1 MSDVENLQKKVV
13 GIAEAYADMV
23 QEMIESKRTLADI
36 NEGLRM
42 LNHIASTLYK
52 LGASNNPT
60 APDS

>member
-13 GIAEAYADMV
+13 RIAEAYADMV
-23 QEMIESKRTLADI
+23 QEMIESKRPLTDI

-42 LNHIASTLYK
+42 LNYIASTLYK
-52 LGASNNPT
+52 LGASDNPT

>member
-23 QEMIESKRTLADI
+23 QEMIESKRPLADI
-36 NEGLRM
+36 NAGLRM

-52 LGASNNPT
+52 LGASDNPT

>member
-13 GIAEAYADMV
+13 GIAETYADMV

-52 LGASNNPT
+52 LGASDNPT

>member
-23 QEMIESKRTLADI
+23 QEMIESKRSLADI
-36 NEGLRM
+36 NEELRM

-52 LGASNNPT
+52 LSASGNPMT
-60 APDS
+60 PDS

>member
-23 QEMIESKRTLADI
+23 QEMIESKRPFADI

-52 LGASNNPT
+52 LGASGNPMT
-60 APDS
+60 PDS

>member
-23 QEMIESKRTLADI
+23 KEMIESKRSFEDI

-42 LNHIASTLYK
+42 LNHITSTLYK
-52 LGASNNPT
+52 LSASGKPMT
-60 APDS
+60 PDS

>member
-13 GIAEAYADMV
+13 RIAEAYADMV
-23 QEMIESKRTLADI
+23 QEMIESKRPLADI

-42 LNHIASTLYK
+42 LNYIASTLYK
-52 LGASNNPT
+52 LGASDNPT

>member
-23 QEMIESKRTLADI
+23 QEMIESKRPLADI

-52 LGASNNPT
+52 LGASDNPT
-60 APDS
+60 TPNS